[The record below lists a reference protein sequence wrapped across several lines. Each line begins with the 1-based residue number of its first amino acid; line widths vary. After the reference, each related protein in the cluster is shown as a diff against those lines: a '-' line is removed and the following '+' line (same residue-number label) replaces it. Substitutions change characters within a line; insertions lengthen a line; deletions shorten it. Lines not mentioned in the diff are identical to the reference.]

1 MGVAAIYERDGDRWV
16 PGPEAKGP
24 FPGQHGGAVAGV
36 LAASLEAE
44 AARLGAGIALQCST
58 VLLRPAPVE
67 PCVVSVSTVRAGGRV
82 TVLSA
87 ALSIGDKGYAL
98 GQAIFVRPQDVG
110 HWPLPETTLYEP
122 SDAELFPRRT
132 KSGSVP
138 WFRDTVE
145 IRQVDGTFWLRSVK
159 PLLLPP
165 SPMARVCTHADWASG
180 LSRRDTLDSPMVA
193 GFPNADLSVHLGR
206 EPRGEWVGLRPR
218 SAWYANGMGM
228 ADTEILDIYGSVGR
242 ACHTLILVPM
252 ESRA

>member
-165 SPMARVCTHADWASG
+165 SPM
-180 LSRRDTLDSPMVA
+180 VA
-193 GFPNADLSVHLGR
+193 GFPNADVSVHLGR

>member
-165 SPMARVCTHADWASG
+165 SPM
-180 LSRRDTLDSPMVA
+180 VA
-193 GFPNADLSVHLGR
+193 GFPNADVSVHLGR

-242 ACHTLILVPM
+242 ACHTLIFVPM